1 MSVITSGLGPFF
13 YTGLVNNNG
22 MIIPS
27 IDKSNTLE
35 VLSMSS
41 FTLQT
46 QVSDIVTA
54 MPKAAD
60 LFRSLRI
67 DFCCGG
73 KVPLEEAANK
83 RKLDPETVLESIR
96 ELEAKL
102 AESHDTRPGE
112 LAEPEL
118 IQYIQNKHHAF
129 LREELPALTPYVTK
143 LARVHGERH
152 PELLR
157 VQELFAELKEELL
170 EHTEDEDRNVFPL
183 VLNFAE
189 QPGPDVS
196 EKLKPHVAELEQ
208 EHEQAGSL
216 LKELREI
223 TGDFSP
229 PADACGTYKLV
240 YQRLAALE
248 KDTFEHIHLEN
259 NVLFER
265 IRAAV

>member
-1 MSVITSGLGPFF
+1 MSPL
-13 YTGLVNNNG
+13 
-22 MIIPS
+22 
-27 IDKSNTLE
+27 
-35 VLSMSS
+35 
-41 FTLQT
+41 TLQT
-46 QVSDIVTA
+46 KVSDIVTA
-54 MPKAAD
+54 IPQAAD
-60 LFRSLRI
+60 IFRALRI

-73 KVPLEEAANK
+73 KIPLEEAAKK
-83 RKLDPETVLESIR
+83 RGHDPEAVLGRIT
-96 ELEAKL
+96 ELETKL
-102 AESHDTRPGE
+102 AECRDTRPGE

-118 IQYIQNKHHAF
+118 VQYIQTKHHAF

-157 VQELFAELKEELL
+157 VQELFAALKQELL

-183 VLNFAE
+183 VLKFVENPDPEASE
-189 QPGPDVS
+189 Q
-196 EKLKPHVAELEQ
+196 LKPHMTELER

-223 TGDFSP
+223 TGDFLP

-240 YQRLAALE
+240 YRRLAALE